1 MGTALP
7 LALPTHPPARTR
19 PASPIDTSF
28 INCLGRRDCYR
39 TFIKSTGWITLPSL
53 DYYST
58 YLPLIIP
65 LNTLAFEPSI
75 YVIYD
80 TLFMESH
87 LLSDAGC

>member
-39 TFIKSTGWITLPSL
+39 TFIKSTGWITLPL
-53 DYYST
+53 DFL
-58 YLPLIIP
+58 YLFILGHGIMPNPLP
-65 LNTLAFEPSI
+65 
-75 YVIYD
+75 
-80 TLFMESH
+80 
-87 LLSDAGC
+87 